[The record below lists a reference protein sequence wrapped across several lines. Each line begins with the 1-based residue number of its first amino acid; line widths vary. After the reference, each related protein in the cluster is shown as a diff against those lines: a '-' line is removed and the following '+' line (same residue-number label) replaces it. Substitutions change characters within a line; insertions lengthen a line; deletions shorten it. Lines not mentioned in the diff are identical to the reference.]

1 MQAPHSERIFYLLVE
16 SSCSQRLS
24 LIVGL
29 VIFVVFLHGISLI
42 LRMPPSASGDL
53 CILTEKLIL

>member
-1 MQAPHSERIFYLLVE
+1 MQAPHSGRIFYLLVGF
-16 SSCSQRLS
+16 SCSQGLS

-29 VIFVVFLHGISLI
+29 VIFVVFLHGISRI
-42 LRMPPSASGDL
+42 LRMPPSASGGL